1 MLQHAD
7 DCKNPSFA
15 ETAYESSLPVSLPHL
30 EAGHGIKSRTF
41 FSEPF
46 FATMGDLWRSEE
58 MQLVQLFVQVE
69 AARDTVDELGNMGV
83 IQFRDV
89 RCSLT
94 TIHVGNSAL
103 LYHILF
109 THVLCT
115 KNISLKSNVQP
126 PRERY
131 FTD

>member
-89 RCSLT
+89 RCSLLFMLATRHCFT
-94 TIHVGNSAL
+94 TYCSHMYYA
-103 LYHILF
+103 
-109 THVLCT
+109 
-115 KNISLKSNVQP
+115 
-126 PRERY
+126 PRIY
-131 FTD
+131 P